1 MLNRFDISDEALA
14 YTAARY
20 SRPKW
25 AAGTISRDDAAFIF
39 DMLIREHPRSVAEI
53 GVASGTSTAFLST
66 VLSDRLRDS
75 RLYSFDQLECL
86 YDVPSKPVGA
96 YLYDLFGELP
106 ENLTLG
112 AGIAST
118 KIRGWPGRPQ
128 QFDFVFLDAS
138 HIHPWPCIDLLA
150 IIDIVNPGSWVVLH
164 DVWLP
169 LLSRDTREYGPM
181 YLYQNWPG
189 EKCAPVG
196 NNANIGAV
204 RLFENPADS
213 AAALIDCCRIP
224 WQKHL
229 PFSVWTGCLQALS
242 QVDIDGRES
251 LRAILERP
259 PVAKHPLLRNCEV
272 LIRGTNPWS
281 HFAADLISDKM
292 ILHANHRGDPV
303 MSITIRGLKRSEC
316 NGIVFPYIVRSDDAS
331 SPITLTLALRPS
343 GTVHEFSRTLLLA
356 DNTNHFAFL
365 APPDGF
371 DGFFDAEISV
381 SLAEET
387 EELHGAWVKFEA
399 VHFV

>member
-169 LLSRDTREYGPM
+169 LLSCDTREYGPM

-242 QVDIDGRES
+242 QVDIDGREFS
-251 LRAILERP
+251 TCHPGKATCGQAPTSAQLRGSHTGHKSMVALRRGFNFGQNDPSCEPPRRP
-259 PVAKHPLLRNCEV
+259 CNVHYDSGPQTQRMQWNRFSIHCP
-272 LIRGTNPWS
+272 IRRCV
-281 HFAADLISDKM
+281 ISNYFD
-292 ILHANHRGDPV
+292 IGFE
-303 MSITIRGLKRSEC
+303 TIRHS
-316 NGIVFPYIVRSDDAS
+316 A
-331 SPITLTLALRPS
+331 
-343 GTVHEFSRTLLLA
+343 
-356 DNTNHFAFL
+356 
-365 APPDGF
+365 
-371 DGFFDAEISV
+371 
-381 SLAEET
+381 
-387 EELHGAWVKFEA
+387 
-399 VHFV
+399 